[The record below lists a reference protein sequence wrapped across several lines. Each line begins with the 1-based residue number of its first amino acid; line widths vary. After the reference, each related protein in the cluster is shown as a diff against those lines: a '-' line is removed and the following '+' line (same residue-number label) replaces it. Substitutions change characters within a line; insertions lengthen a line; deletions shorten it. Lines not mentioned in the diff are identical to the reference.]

1 MKNYLFLLALLLLSS
16 CGEKENKDIEARLV
30 KQPENSSFMLDT
42 INTNKWDSVYIMH
55 PYQYSNIEKCL
66 PYLSDKLKK
75 KFKEAANFDAFC
87 TLIFVRDQKV
97 VDYSYI
103 KRDAADFTS
112 LNVSLGY
119 SSKQNYQIVAYRKI
133 RTI

>member
-55 PYQYSNIEKCL
+55 PYQYPNIEKCL